1 MEENAQPKTL
11 LESMSIE
18 TIAEIKAKRLANKK
32 DAIRALGLRVKKKV
46 PQPDEKD
53 NLEVKSVA
61 EIAMARERYHRNRQ
75 ELLMGENE
83 VSGVLKTLSK
93 VFDFR
98 KRRLVDKTREASAK
112 SSGNIS
118 ANKKEQSKLR
128 EVPVVPPQLEP
139 TIERNSKYNRYGQ
152 ERFLKPVGVKGKE
165 EFGINPLGT
174 NIAKPSTSS
183 SASRRRTSLQQRK
196 TVLPIIVVPKA
207 LTSMVTLHNAKQLLQ
222 DMRYVS
228 VDEMRQKGSQYLEE
242 VIIERRVQGD
252 ILRYR
257 VIDNVSRLK
266 ENEWNQ
272 VAAVFALG
280 PHWQFKGWP
289 HKGDPADIFH
299 HVCAFHLHF
308 KDSPIHKDLRNMQV
322 NELSLPKYERHMD
335 CGILMEFWNKLD
347 QHIAHNHQQFA
358 FMRQK

>member
-1 MEENAQPKTL
+1 MEENAEPKSL
-11 LESMSIE
+11 LESMSVE
-18 TIAEIKAKRLANKK
+18 TIAAIKAKRLANKK
-32 DAIRALGLRVKKKV
+32 DAIRALGLKLKKKSQ
-46 PQPDEKD
+46 QPDEKD
-53 NLEVKSVA
+53 DLEVRSVA
-61 EIAMARERYHRNRQ
+61 QIAMARERYHRNREQ
-75 ELLMGENE
+75 MLMGENE
-83 VSGVLKTLSK
+83 VSGVLQTLSK
-93 VFDFR
+93 VFNFR
-98 KRRLVDKTREASAK
+98 TRRLVGKTQEALVK
-112 SSGNIS
+112 SLGDIN

-139 TIERNSKYNRYGQ
+139 TMERNSKYNRYGQ
-152 ERFLKPVGVKGKE
+152 ERFLKPVGVKGEK

-183 SASRRRTSLQQRK
+183 SASRRRVSLKQRK
-196 TVLPIIVVPKA
+196 SVLPVIVVPKA
-207 LTSMVTLHNAKQLLQ
+207 LTSMVTLHNVKQLLQ
-222 DMRYVS
+222 DMRYVP
-228 VDEMRQKGSQYLEE
+228 VDEMRQKGPQHLEE
-242 VIIERRVQGD
+242 ITIERRVRGN

-299 HVCAFHLHF
+299 HICCFHLHF
-308 KDSPIHKDLRNMQV
+308 KDSPIHKDLKNMQV
-322 NELSLPKYERHMD
+322 NAVSLPKYERHMD

-347 QHIAHNHQQFA
+347 QHIALNHQQFA